1 MRRYLIGL
9 AVGWACIG
17 NVQAQTAPSIDW
29 SGLYAGGA
37 VGATRSQADTA
48 MSVAKADGYFTS
60 TDPAQIAGAGD
71 GTLKQWRPSGS
82 LYGGY
87 GRQYGHVVLGVEAD
101 AGTLLFDDDRA
112 TTVGYTS
119 SPGNSFTIRQSVK
132 ADWLATVR
140 PRLGWAEGNWLA
152 YVTGGLAVA
161 RLSVDTS
168 YTDTSFSGSSRSSQD
183 KTQLGW
189 SIGAGGE
196 YALGDNWSLR
206 GEYLF
211 TDLGRITSTSPVSET
226 FGGNPVLAHSAE
238 LQSHAIRIGLT
249 YRFQGL

>member
-60 TDPAQIAGAGD
+60 PDPAQIAAAGD

-87 GRQYGHVVLGVEAD
+87 GRQRSAARRV
-101 AGTLLFDDDRA
+101 GT
-112 TTVGYTS
+112 
-119 SPGNSFTIRQSVK
+119 
-132 ADWLATVR
+132 
-140 PRLGWAEGNWLA
+140 EG
-152 YVTGGLAVA
+152 
-161 RLSVDTS
+161 
-168 YTDTSFSGSSRSSQD
+168 GSTCRS
-183 KTQLGW
+183 LW
-189 SIGAGGE
+189 E
-196 YALGDNWSLR
+196 PY
-206 GEYLF
+206 
-211 TDLGRITSTSPVSET
+211 P
-226 FGGNPVLAHSAE
+226 
-238 LQSHAIRIGLT
+238 
-249 YRFQGL
+249 